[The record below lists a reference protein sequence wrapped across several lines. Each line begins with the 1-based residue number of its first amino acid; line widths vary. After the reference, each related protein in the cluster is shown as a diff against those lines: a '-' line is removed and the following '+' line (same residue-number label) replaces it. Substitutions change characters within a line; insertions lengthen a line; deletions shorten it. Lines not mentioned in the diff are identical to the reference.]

1 MGSGHLGLGL
11 AHQDPLCDLGPGRQN
26 TEGQR
31 EQPVGR
37 RRALR
42 DENGKMG
49 LEVIEL
55 TSQMSDPSGRECA
68 SQPGVV
74 RGPGL
79 LTNEFK
85 ACSEMES
92 PHWTPLYLTPVQVD
106 SFPCHVEEK
115 GHW

>member
-1 MGSGHLGLGL
+1 M
-11 AHQDPLCDLGPGRQN
+11 
-26 TEGQR
+26 
-31 EQPVGR
+31 GR